1 MSEWKEVKLGD
12 IIDLVIDYR
21 GKTPK
26 KLGGDWSSSG
36 YRALSAKNIKTGQ
49 IVQKESIRYVDES
62 LYKRWMQEEVK
73 RGDILITSEAPFGQI
88 YLWDSDEK
96 IVLSQRLFDVR
107 IRKEHNSTFVY
118 YQMQTRNFQSELDG
132 RTTGTTVVGL
142 RQPELLKCH
151 ITIPDINTQNQISGI
166 LSSLDAK
173 IETNNKLNEK
183 LEEMAQA
190 IFKSWFVDFEPFKDK
205 PFHDT
210 ELGMIP
216 EGWEVKRL
224 CDIVDII
231 GGYSYK
237 GNELKESTT
246 AMCTIKNFERNG
258 GFKIDGYKEIIPSDK
273 LKESQELSLFDVVVA
288 HTDLTQN
295 AEVIGNPAIILSK
308 SNYDRII
315 FSMDLTKVI
324 SKNMNV
330 SKSLLYCILRN
341 KRFKNHA
348 LGYVN
353 GTTVLHMSKKAVPDY
368 MLAFPKDSVILA
380 SLSKCFDSI
389 FGRMHEIYEENDRL
403 ASLRDTLLPRL
414 MSGELIV

>member
-1 MSEWKEVKLGD
+1 MSEWKEVRLGD

-151 ITIPDINTQNQISGI
+151 ITIPDINTQNQIAGI

-183 LEEMAQA
+183 LEEIAQA
-190 IFKSWFVDFEPFKDK
+190 IFKSWLDGCDETVQIDDLSLNITDYSKLNKDK
-205 PFHDT
+205 VILINSSDVTNGFFDHHN
-210 ELGMIP
+210 
-216 EGWEVKRL
+216 
-224 CDIVDII
+224 
-231 GGYSYK
+231 YSD
-237 GNELKESTT
+237 N
-246 AMCTIKNFERNG
+246 N
-258 GFKIDGYKEIIPSDK
+258 K
-273 LKESQELSLFDVVVA
+273 LKGHFKKRFSKGDILYSQVRPRNRHWAYCYFDAEDYIASTQLMVIRNNPEKVSSLLLYQYLISDRVWNEF
-288 HTDLTQN
+288 TLKTETRSGTFPQ
-295 AEVIGNPAIILSK
+295 GNYEDLSK
-308 SNYDRII
+308 ICVPY
-315 FSMDLTKVI
+315 
-324 SKNMNV
+324 
-330 SKSLLYCILRN
+330 
-341 KRFKNHA
+341 
-348 LGYVN
+348 
-353 GTTVLHMSKKAVPDY
+353 KKDNE
-368 MLAFPKDSVILA
+368 K
-380 SLSKCFDSI
+380 K
-389 FGRMHEIYEENDRL
+389 
-403 ASLRDTLLPRL
+403 
-414 MSGELIV
+414 

>member
-1 MSEWKEVKLGD
+1 MSEWKEVTAQNFCFCVTDGTHDSPKRTSEGYYLLTSKHIGKD
-12 IIDLVIDYR
+12 SLDFANAYKISEADYLKIIERSKVEQY
-21 GKTPK
+21 
-26 KLGGDWSSSG
+26 
-36 YRALSAKNIKTGQ
+36 
-49 IVQKESIRYVDES
+49 
-62 LYKRWMQEEVK
+62 
-73 RGDILITSEAPFGQI
+73 DILYSMIGTIGNVHIVKEEKVNFAVKNMGIFKFNGNYLHSLWMYYWLKSKKASEYVKSRLSGSTQQYIT
-88 YLWDSDEK
+88 
-96 IVLSQRLFDVR
+96 LS
-107 IRKEHNSTFVY
+107 S
-118 YQMQTRNFQSELDG
+118 
-132 RTTGTTVVGL
+132 L
-142 RQPELLKCH
+142 RDFPVSIPQNEI
-151 ITIPDINTQNQISGI
+151 ITIITGI

-190 IFKSWFVDFEPFKDK
+190 IFKSWFVDFEPFKNQ
-205 PFHDT
+205 PFYET
-210 ELGMIP
+210 EIGMIP
-216 EGWEVKRL
+216 EGWEIIKL
-224 CDIVDII
+224 NDIVDNI

-237 GNELKESTT
+237 GNELKESST

-258 GFKIDGYKEIIPSDK
+258 GFKINGYKEIMPSDK

-308 SNYDRII
+308 SNYNRII

-330 SKSLLYCILRN
+330 SNSLLYCILRN

-353 GTTVLHMSKKAVPDY
+353 GTTVLHMSKKAVPEY
-368 MLAFPKDSVILA
+368 MLAFPKDSTILA
-380 SLSKCFDSI
+380 SFSKCFDSI
-389 FGRMHEIYEENDRL
+389 FDRMHSIFEENDRL

-414 MSGELIV
+414 MSGEIKI